1 MATRIGAFISIA
13 LSLVAILVPTQPKP
27 PVVYTTPAKR
37 SEASFRFEN
46 VETKIEGRVT
56 YTLTAA
62 NDDDSLR
69 GTFTI
74 LLSPEVRQ
82 TVADA
87 SKVKPTEIAASYS
100 SPGVIAKFAKG
111 TSCPAIELDFP
122 EFEIKAGKGSLV
134 MSGKLLEIR
143 ESADRLIQQ
152 LCFWTRQIN
161 VKKERIGIIRSIN
174 RMIEGDKAG

>member
-1 MATRIGAFISIA
+1 MATRTGAFVAIA
-13 LSLVAILVPTQPKP
+13 LSLVAISIPAQPKP

-37 SEASFRFEN
+37 AEALFRLEN
-46 VETKIEGRVT
+46 AETRIDGRVS

-62 NDDDSLR
+62 ADDDSLR

-74 LLSPEVRQ
+74 VLSPQARQ
-82 TVADA
+82 TLADA
-87 SKVKPTEIAASYS
+87 AKVKLAEISESYS
-100 SPGVIAKFAKG
+100 RPDTIAKFAKG
-111 TSCPAIELDFP
+111 TSCPSIELDFP
-122 EFEIKAGKGSLV
+122 EFQIKAGQGNLV

-143 ESADRLIQQ
+143 ESPDRLIQQ

-161 VKKERIGIIRSIN
+161 VKRERIGIIRSIN